1 MFFVVK
7 NSLLTH
13 TKRVKLFN
21 TVLRKRGLA
30 MIKEREL
37 MQQVI
42 ANQANF
48 TEIEHYM
55 KQVSN
60 TNSIVSLYLQ
70 ANIEYAHQNYNK
82 ALKFYNEI
90 IKRRPY
96 SYDVHNKL
104 FDIYL
109 IKKEYIQAMES
120 LVNATL
126 VQAGTPLHKPNEF
139 RTKMDQIIKMA
150 EANRNLGR
158 ELINDLT
165 MMAKKCVSK
174 INSHNLK
181 DFPYSGINPPSNY
194 IGNFIDIGRKQYYVG
209 IYDKGMYNLL
219 PKGFESKSIAAEILE
234 VATVNDQYNLY
245 TQDKKI
251 IPIAAIK
258 SDNEIIITDK
268 HGPKIYKQNAL
279 NRYYYYTVEGNVSI
293 TANENIVIGKPLY
306 TTKVTKKEV
315 VITLCIDAL
324 SQQFIDEEGLE
335 NVMPNTYHYFKEGT
349 ICNNVYSS
357 GEWTLPAIA
366 SLCTAQPTSKH
377 HLFHPTRRDSIL
389 ENEQTIFEMFK
400 TAGYVTGIINGDWR
414 MSPLYGYL
422 RGVDRFVYQN
432 AGYGFPDAQV
442 VAEAIEHLD
451 SFKGN
456 SQYLWVSLSDLHYV
470 SDGDKPGVFV
480 QTNIQDKSKREEYKW
495 RLINLDRTLEN
506 LYHYINTN
514 YDQSKCLVTLVSDY
528 GASYLN
534 RLEND
539 KLSNTRI
546 KVPIMVKSS
555 ECIALETNELMQT
568 TDYLSIMT
576 RLAQTGADLVKKDT
590 RLPMC
595 FIGESSKRR
604 EYTYSESIYPDRP
617 YVAAI
622 NTMARTIFFTTKGKV
637 THEGTIPMDKY
648 SIEVWD
654 KYSNT
659 FVHSKELVDWAYN
672 IVLEHT
678 KDNID
683 YTGQI

>member
-139 RTKMDQIIKMA
+139 RTKMDQIIRMA

-209 IYDKGMYNLL
+209 IYDKGMYNVL

-349 ICNNVYSS
+349 LFSHQCCQSEYV
-357 GEWTLPAIA
+357 G
-366 SLCTAQPTSKH
+366 CTMYARKQKH
-377 HLFHPTRRDSIL
+377 E
-389 ENEQTIFEMFK
+389 ENHFNQQ
-400 TAGYVTGIINGDWR
+400 GD
-414 MSPLYGYL
+414 
-422 RGVDRFVYQN
+422 
-432 AGYGFPDAQV
+432 
-442 VAEAIEHLD
+442 
-451 SFKGN
+451 
-456 SQYLWVSLSDLHYV
+456 
-470 SDGDKPGVFV
+470 
-480 QTNIQDKSKREEYKW
+480 
-495 RLINLDRTLEN
+495 
-506 LYHYINTN
+506 
-514 YDQSKCLVTLVSDY
+514 
-528 GASYLN
+528 
-534 RLEND
+534 
-539 KLSNTRI
+539 
-546 KVPIMVKSS
+546 
-555 ECIALETNELMQT
+555 
-568 TDYLSIMT
+568 
-576 RLAQTGADLVKKDT
+576 
-590 RLPMC
+590 
-595 FIGESSKRR
+595 
-604 EYTYSESIYPDRP
+604 
-617 YVAAI
+617 
-622 NTMARTIFFTTKGKV
+622 
-637 THEGTIPMDKY
+637 
-648 SIEVWD
+648 
-654 KYSNT
+654 
-659 FVHSKELVDWAYN
+659 
-672 IVLEHT
+672 
-678 KDNID
+678 
-683 YTGQI
+683 